1 MHHDVTVDASVA
13 GYQSALV
20 DVAVHQSVAGLVQ
33 SAVVDHD
40 HVAVDQSAVVDHHDV
55 AVDQSVAER
64 DAPVVDQQA
73 SRQHRAMVVSVAE
86 CH

>member
-1 MHHDVTVDASVA
+1 MTVDASVA

-20 DVAVHQSVAGLVQ
+20 DHDDVAVHQSVAGLVQ
-33 SAVVDHD
+33 SAVVDH

-73 SRQHRAMVVSVAE
+73 ARQHGAMLVSVAE